1 MTEKLRIVKIY
12 YCPSDNNSKKFNNRF
27 LKATNK
33 TQKTFLFYTRDHKRP
48 AMKERILTF
57 FLFSFSALVFG
68 QNFTPIDDGSK
79 VHFVIDNFGIATGGD
94 FKGLTGTIKF
104 DPAQPTAGDFDVSI
118 DAGTINTDIESRDNH
133 LRRAEYFDVKNY
145 PKILFKSTKITK
157 TNKDSFLY
165 MFGNITIK
173 KVTKEVQFPFTAKA
187 QNGGYLF
194 EGSFKLNRRDFGVG
208 GNSLSLSDNVTVTL
222 SIFAKA
228 N

>member
-1 MTEKLRIVKIY
+1 
-12 YCPSDNNSKKFNNRF
+12 
-27 LKATNK
+27 
-33 TQKTFLFYTRDHKRP
+33 
-48 AMKERILTF
+48 MKERILTF
-57 FLFSFSALVFG
+57 FLFIFSALVFG
-68 QNFTPIDDGSK
+68 QNYTPVDNGSK
-79 VHFVIDNFGIATGGD
+79 VHFVVDNFGIATGGD

-104 DPAQPTAGDFDVSI
+104 DPAQPTAGEFDVSV
-118 DAGTINTDIESRDNH
+118 DAGTIDTDIESRDNH

-145 PKILFKSTKITK
+145 PKISFKSTKITK

-173 KVTKEVQFPFTAKA
+173 GVTKEVQFPFTATA

-208 GNSLSLSDNVTVTL
+208 GSSLSLSDNVTVTL
-222 SIFAKA
+222 SIVAKA